1 MSRPPGTDP
10 AEGMLDHLME
20 LCDMAGDGLTA
31 ADSRRAVVETAA
43 RVPCLES
50 GLLVAVEPSGARVLA
65 STRPG
70 TAEGVE
76 IPEEVVAAASRG
88 VASGRLGGGERV
100 ALTRVAGR
108 WEPPLL
114 VGGLLSDEPSAEDE
128 RVLRSLA
135 IAAGAALRIADERH
149 TGDRARITAERL
161 IEAGMAMASHLSI
174 DEVLNRLVT
183 VAREVLGARYAALGV
198 LNPAHTELERFVTSG
213 LTPEEMQT
221 IGAPPRGKGILGILI
236 REPRPVRIPEMA
248 ADPRSF
254 GFPPGHPPMKSFLGV
269 PIVLR
274 GEVFGNLYV
283 TEKETADEFSE
294 EDERLAQTLA
304 AQAAVAVDNAR
315 RYESERLRVGEL
327 RSVQE
332 VARAILSTLDLEELL
347 PLIAR
352 RARRLTGAD
361 TVGIA
366 LGGDGPMR
374 FRIAHGVDA
383 LAMESVDSP
392 GDLEEV
398 ADALCTAL
406 GASTAVVE
414 PLEVDGDRVGALAAV
429 ARTPMD
435 ARARRLLATLASQA
449 SIAVAN
455 AETFA
460 AERRRLRESA
470 QVQAAEARASA
481 AAEGLRQAIEAQE
494 AERARVAREL
504 HDEAGQSLTA
514 LALNLR
520 MLDEHVDAEGQRR
533 LAELRQMVNGIS
545 GSLRNLATDLRPSG
559 LREHGLSSAIE
570 RQAARLREA
579 TGMAVDVL
587 VNDLPDDLPE
597 EMQIALFRVVQEAL
611 TNVARHSGAGQ
622 ASVVVSRHGGHIRV
636 VVEDD
641 GRGFDTAGP
650 SNRLGIPGIRERVE
664 LIGGSLRIESAL
676 GAGTALI
683 VDLEDP
689 R

>member
-1 MSRPPGTDP
+1 
-10 AEGMLDHLME
+10 
-20 LCDMAGDGLTA
+20 
-31 ADSRRAVVETAA
+31 
-43 RVPCLES
+43 
-50 GLLVAVEPSGARVLA
+50 
-65 STRPG
+65 
-70 TAEGVE
+70 
-76 IPEEVVAAASRG
+76 
-88 VASGRLGGGERV
+88 
-100 ALTRVAGR
+100 
-108 WEPPLL
+108 
-114 VGGLLSDEPSAEDE
+114 
-128 RVLRSLA
+128 
-135 IAAGAALRIADERH
+135 
-149 TGDRARITAERL
+149 
-161 IEAGMAMASHLSI
+161 
-174 DEVLNRLVT
+174 
-183 VAREVLGARYAALGV
+183 
-198 LNPAHTELERFVTSG
+198 
-213 LTPEEMQT
+213 
-221 IGAPPRGKGILGILI
+221 
-236 REPRPVRIPEMA
+236 
-248 ADPRSF
+248 
-254 GFPPGHPPMKSFLGV
+254 
-269 PIVLR
+269 VLR

-283 TEKETADEFSE
+283 TEKETAEAFTE

-315 RYESERLRVGEL
+315 RYETERTRVGEL

-366 LGGDGPMR
+366 LGEGTAMR

-383 LAMESVDSP
+383 LAMESVETPS
-392 GDLEEV
+392 DLEQ
-398 ADALCTAL
+398 AAATLCGTL
-406 GASTAVVE
+406 GASTAVIE
-414 PLEVDGDRVGALAAV
+414 PLEVDGDRVGVLAAV
-429 ARTPMD
+429 ARSPMD
-435 ARARRLLATLASQA
+435 SRGRRLLATLASQA

-470 QVQAAEARASA
+470 QIQAADARASA

-520 MLDEHVDAEGQRR
+520 MLEQHVDAEGQRR

-545 GSLRNLATDLRPSG
+545 SSLRNLATDLRPSG
-559 LREHGLSSAIE
+559 LREHGLSSAVE

-587 VNDLPDDLPE
+587 VSDLPDDLPE
-597 EMQIALFRVVQEAL
+597 EVQIALFRVIQEAL

-641 GRGFDTAGP
+641 GRGFDTGGP
-650 SNRLGIPGIRERVE
+650 SNRLGLPGIRERVE
-664 LIGGSLRIESAL
+664 LIGGTLRIESAL

-683 VDLEDP
+683 VDLEDH

>member
-1 MSRPPGTDP
+1 MSSMRGADP
-10 AEGMLDHLME
+10 AEGMLDHLMD
-20 LCDMAGDGLTA
+20 LCDMAGDGMSA
-31 ADSRRAVVETAA
+31 AAARRAVVGTAA
-43 RVPCLES
+43 RIPPLEE
-50 GLLVAVEPSGARVLA
+50 GLLLAIEPSGARVLA
-65 STRPG
+65 ATRPG

-76 IPEEVVAAASRG
+76 VPEDLVAAAARG
-88 VASGRLGGGERV
+88 VATGRLGNGDRV
-100 ALTRVAGR
+100 ALTRVAGS
-108 WEPPLL
+108 WESPLL
-114 VGGLLSDEPSAEDE
+114 VGGVLREDLTSEDE
-128 RVLRSLA
+128 RLLRSLA

-149 TGDRARITAERL
+149 RGDRARITAERL

-198 LNPAHTELERFVTSG
+198 LNTAHTELERFVTSG
-213 LTPEEMQT
+213 LGGEEMAR
-221 IGAPPRGKGILGILI
+221 IGALPRGKGVLGILI
-236 REPRPVRIPEMA
+236 KDPRPVRI
-248 ADPRSF
+248 ADMSADARSS
-254 GFPPGHPPMKSFLGV
+254 GFPANHPPMRSFLGV

-366 LGGDGPMR
+366 LGDGPTMR

-383 LAMESVDSP
+383 LAMESVDAP
-392 GDLEEV
+392 AGLE
-398 ADALCTAL
+398 AASAALCASL
-406 GASTAVVE
+406 NASTAIVE

-429 ARTPMD
+429 ARSPMD
-435 ARARRLLATLASQA
+435 ARAQRLLATLASQA

-520 MLDEHVDAEGQRR
+520 MLDEHLDDAGRRR
-533 LAELRQMVNGIS
+533 LSELRQMVNGIS
-545 GSLRNLATDLRPSG
+545 SSLRNLATDLRPSG
-559 LREHGLSSAIE
+559 LREHGLTSAIE

-597 EMQIALFRVVQEAL
+597 EVQIALFRVVQEAL

-650 SNRLGIPGIRERVE
+650 SNRLGLPGIRERVE
-664 LIGGSLRIESAL
+664 LIGGSLRLESAL

>member
-1 MSRPPGTDP
+1 MSRTPGTDP

-20 LCDMAGDGLTA
+20 LCDLAGGAMTA
-31 ADSRRAVVETAA
+31 AGSRRAVVDTAA
-43 RVPCLES
+43 RVPSLES
-50 GLLVAVEPSGARVLA
+50 GLLLAVEPSGARVLA

-70 TAEGVE
+70 TAEHVD
-76 IPEEVVAAASRG
+76 IADDLVAAATRG
-88 VASGRLGGGERV
+88 VATGRLGNGDRV
-100 ALTRVAGR
+100 ALTRVAGL

-114 VGGLLSDEPSAEDE
+114 VGGAIGEEFAPDDE
-128 RVLRSLA
+128 RLVRSLA
-135 IAAGAALRIADERH
+135 IAAGAVLRISDERH
-149 TGDRARITAERL
+149 EGDRARITAERL

-213 LTPEEMQT
+213 LTPEEMQA

-236 REPRPVRIPEMA
+236 REPRPVRISHMSS
-248 ADPRSF
+248 DPRSF
-254 GFPPGHPPMKSFLGV
+254 GFPPGHPPMRSFLGV

-383 LAMESVDSP
+383 LAMESVDAP
-392 GDLEEV
+392 PDLEE
-398 ADALCTAL
+398 ASAALCGAL

-429 ARTPMD
+429 ARSPMD

-597 EMQIALFRVVQEAL
+597 EVQIALFRVVQEAL

-664 LIGGSLRIESAL
+664 LIGGSLRIESAV